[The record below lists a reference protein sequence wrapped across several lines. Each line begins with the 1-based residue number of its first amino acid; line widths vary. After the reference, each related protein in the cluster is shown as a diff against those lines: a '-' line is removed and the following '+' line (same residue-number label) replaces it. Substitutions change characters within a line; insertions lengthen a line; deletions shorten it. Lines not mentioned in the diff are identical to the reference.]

1 MPNVSG
7 RVTVHGDQPARH
19 ATVELHNATGDHI
32 SQVVVDEDGA
42 YRFHLARGTWRLNVY
57 DAHGHRGQ
65 AEISLE
71 EEDAKLD
78 LDLEE
83 PEGGH

>member
-7 RVTVHGDQPARH
+7 RITVHGDKSAEH

-32 SQVVVDEDGA
+32 SQVVVGADGA
-42 YRFHLARGTWRLNVY
+42 YRFHLASGTWRLNVY
-57 DAHGHRGQ
+57 DAHGHRGH
-65 AEISLE
+65 AEFTLKD
-71 EEDAKLD
+71 EDESLD
-78 LDLEE
+78 LDLGE

>member
-7 RVTVHGDQPARH
+7 RITVHGDKPARN
-19 ATVELHNATGDHI
+19 ATVELHNSTGDHI
-32 SQVVVDEDGA
+32 SQVVVDEDGT
-42 YRFHLARGTWRLNVY
+42 YRFHLAAGTWRLNVY

-65 AEISLE
+65 AEFTLQDDDE
-71 EEDAKLD
+71 KLD
-78 LDLEE
+78 LDLGE

>member
-7 RVTVHGDQPARH
+7 SVKVHGTPAKH

-32 SQVVVDEDGA
+32 SQVVVDDDGF
-42 YRFHLARGTWRLNVY
+42 YRFHLKPGTWRLNAY

-65 AEISLE
+65 AEFSLE
-71 EEDAKLD
+71 DDDEKVD
-78 LDLEE
+78 LDLKE

>member
-1 MPNVSG
+1 MPNITG
-7 RVTVHGDQPARH
+7 RVTLHGDKPAKH

-32 SQVVVDEDGA
+32 SQVVVDDDGT

-57 DAHGHRGQ
+57 DAHGHRGA
-65 AEISLE
+65 AEFTLAD
-71 EEDAKLD
+71 EDEKLD
-78 LDLEE
+78 LDLQE